1 MMTFRL
7 GRALIGGIVLSL
19 PAAAL
24 LLILVLAESLSIA
37 LAGLIY
43 GALLLG
49 TGCIAY
55 MAVTATEDLDNFLD
69 DRPLHIFLSWL
80 DFGRAFT
87 RARQGA
93 AAEHRLL
100 RDHLADHQSLIDHLP
115 DPVLVLNQQRQVVET
130 NPAGE
135 ALLGQKK
142 SGSESLTAMNLSAIL
157 RHPDVVAAIEACF
170 LDPAMTTRTQ
180 TAEIFLA
187 PQDRYFSVRVQK
199 LPPSSRHGP
208 RVLVTLY
215 ETSALKRSDKLRRDF
230 IANASH
236 ELRTPLAAVEGF
248 IETLQGPARDDPQ
261 AREKFLSIMA
271 EQAARMSRLI
281 RDLLSLSRIEM
292 EEHDLPHGKIDLR
305 PLLTRLIDGLP
316 QSPAA
321 KPLKIELILP
331 PDLPPVRGDADQ
343 LAQLFLNLIDNA
355 RRYAADSPLT
365 ISAAAD
371 PSLVS
376 VRLVDHGPG
385 IAPEH
390 LPRLTERFYRVPA
403 ANRSGDGGTGLGL
416 AIVKHII
423 GRHRGQLTIDSALGK
438 GTEVTVKLPRLP
450 EGIHHNLS

>member
-1 MMTFRL
+1 MQLRL

-19 PAAAL
+19 PAAGVLL
-24 LLILVLAESLSIA
+24 LLILTETLSIS
-37 LAGLIY
+37 LAGLIF
-43 GALLLG
+43 GAILVS
-49 TGCIAY
+49 TGCTAY
-55 MAVTATEDLDNFLD
+55 MAVTAVDRLHNFSD
-69 DRPLHIFLSWL
+69 TQPLYRLISWL
-80 DFGRAFT
+80 DLGPALMRV
-87 RARQGA
+87 RQSA
-93 AAEHRLL
+93 AADNRLL
-100 RDHLADHQSLIDHLP
+100 RDHLADHQSLIVRLP
-115 DPVLVLNQQRQVVET
+115 DPVLVLNQQRQVVQT

-142 SGSESLTAMNLSAIL
+142 SGAEILTAMNLSSIL

-170 LDPAMTTRTQ
+170 LDPAMTAATQ

-187 PQDRYFSVRVQK
+187 PQDRYFLVRVQN
-199 LPPSSRHGP
+199 LPPSTRHGP
-208 RVLVTLY
+208 RVLMTLH
-215 ETSALKRSDKLRRDF
+215 ETSALKRSDNLRRDF

-236 ELRTPLAAVEGF
+236 ELRTPLTAVEGF
-248 IETLQGPARDDPQ
+248 IETLRGPARDDPA

-292 EEHDLPHGKIDLR
+292 EEHDLPHDRIDLG
-305 PLLTRLIDGLP
+305 PLLNRMIDGLA
-316 QSPAA
+316 QSSTMKAPT
-321 KPLKIELILP
+321 IDLIFP

-376 VRLVDHGPG
+376 VRIADQGPG

-403 ANRSGDGGTGLGL
+403 SSRSGDGGTGLGL
-416 AIVKHII
+416 AIVKHIV
-423 GRHRGQLTIDSALGK
+423 GRHRGRLVINSTLGK
-438 GTEVTVKLPRLP
+438 GTEVVVSLPRLP
-450 EGIHHNLS
+450 D

>member
-1 MMTFRL
+1 M
-7 GRALIGGIVLSL
+7 
-19 PAAAL
+19 
-24 LLILVLAESLSIA
+24 
-37 LAGLIY
+37 
-43 GALLLG
+43 
-49 TGCIAY
+49 
-55 MAVTATEDLDNFLD
+55 
-69 DRPLHIFLSWL
+69 
-80 DFGRAFT
+80 
-87 RARQGA
+87 
-93 AAEHRLL
+93 

-115 DPVLVLNQQRQVVET
+115 DPVLVLDQQRQVVET

>member
-1 MMTFRL
+1 MTFRL

-19 PAAAL
+19 PAAVVL
-24 LLILVLAESLSIA
+24 LMLVLAESLSIA
-37 LAGLIY
+37 LAGLTY
-43 GALLLG
+43 GAILLG
-49 TGCIAY
+49 TGSAAY
-55 MAVTATEDLDNFLD
+55 MAVTAIDRLDNFLD
-69 DRPLHIFLSWL
+69 DRPLNIFLSWL
-80 DFGRAFT
+80 DLGRTLA

-93 AAEHRLL
+93 ATEHRLL
-100 RDHLADHQSLIDHLP
+100 RDQLADQQSLIDHLP

-142 SGSESLTAMNLSAIL
+142 SGSEILTAMNLSSLL
-157 RHPDVVAAIEACF
+157 RHPDVVTAIEACL
-170 LDPAMTTRTQ
+170 LDPSMAAASQ

-187 PQDRYFSVRVQK
+187 PQDRYFSVRVQN

-248 IETLQGPARDDPQ
+248 IETLRGPARDDPP

-292 EEHDLPHGKIDLR
+292 EEHDLPRDQIDLR

-321 KPLKIELILP
+321 KPLTIELILP

-365 ISAAAD
+365 ISATAD
-371 PSLVS
+371 PSFVS
-376 VRLVDHGPG
+376 VRLVDQGPG

-403 ANRSGDGGTGLGL
+403 ASRSGDGGTGLGL

-423 GRHRGQLTIDSALGK
+423 GRHRGRLTINSALGK
-438 GTEVTVKLPRLP
+438 GTEVTVKLPRMP
-450 EGIHHNLS
+450 AESPA